1 MFATLDT
8 ALREGF
14 IIERIFNLM
23 SQKNFMVI
31 TKEFLKKFPTINQ
44 RK

>member
-14 IIERIFNLM
+14 IIRIFNLM